1 MIEGGE
7 FLFLAEEFLGFLGAL
22 GLEGGEVGEA
32 LFDFGVGGFAVEG
45 LAEHLTDAEFV
56 RAVFG
61 GINDRFCPT
70 LGPVD
75 DKGGVE
81 EGKGLGGD
89 VGGVAI
95 AAGGEGD
102 GGVEGG
108 EEGVE
113 GISDDFEVDAAAWNG

>member
-1 MIEGGE
+1 VIEGGE
-7 FLFLAEEFLGFLGAL
+7 LLCLFGEFLGFLGAL
-22 GLEGGEVGEA
+22 GLECGEVGEA

-61 GINDRFCPT
+61 GMNDRFCPT

-75 DKGGVE
+75 DEGGIE
-81 EGKGLGGD
+81 EGERLGGD

-95 AAGGEGD
+95 ASGGEGD

-113 GISDDFEVDAAAWNG
+113 GVADDFEVDAAAWNG